1 LYHPCF
7 LLLSSIVGLA
17 DQVLNRWVRSRQPR
31 FPSAFPAGA
40 ADGRFKGGFYDTQLS
55 KRYGKNDRC

>member
-1 LYHPCF
+1 
-7 LLLSSIVGLA
+7 LLSAISI
-17 DQVLNRWVRSRQPR
+17 NRWFGGSGANKVGEKPTAP

-55 KRYGKNDRC
+55 KRYGKNDCC